1 MTVPSTS
8 RRAGPFTGTGALVSY
23 PFTFKVTDATEL
35 RVVVADTSDAESTLV
50 LNSSFLVTLNG
61 DQETSPGGSVQYA
74 VGGVAT
80 ALPSGYVLV
89 VTGENV
95 AYGQASDLPTG
106 GAFSPT
112 VYENALDQLAK
123 QIMTLRDQLG
133 RTVMLADTTAGVNPS
148 LPVPAAS
155 ALLGW
160 SVDGASLV
168 NYAQTG
174 GAGVALADLQSTA
187 SGKGA
192 ALVGF
197 SYASEYATGGIG
209 LALQQAHVAT
219 SLLEYIPRS
228 QWAAI
233 EAGTSAYDATS
244 VIQSALTAAGSIVVP
259 DGTYVVGPLNVAS
272 GTRIYMGANAVFKAK
287 TGYGVNDRLLNII
300 NVNDVEVFGGT
311 IQMLRSE
318 YAGVVN
324 EQRHCVMVSGTNRV
338 KLIRVKAIDSGG
350 DGFYVG
356 GAADCTD
363 VLLEDCVASNHF
375 RNSLSITRGNRIT
388 VLRGQY
394 SQANGTVEAPAG
406 PWAGID
412 VEPNASTTLD
422 NVVID
427 GAECFSNNGNGILCS
442 GPSAALTDRLT
453 IRNCKVH
460 DNLLQGIKPAYVQKL
475 IVDCNEVWSNTTG
488 GIEDTTALS
497 LWQRITNN
505 TIYSNGG
512 AGIKGFSS
520 KAVISG
526 NTVLNAGGDGIK
538 WQFGQFVNISGNEVC
553 DSGGHG
559 ITYER
564 AYNSAITG
572 NVVMNSQFH
581 GIFITGTSTSSVT
594 KSRNWSVSGNSVFA
608 SGLATDNT
616 YAGIY
621 ADANANT
628 GTITGNVIKR
638 ADSGNQ
644 PINAIFASDATVKT
658 AGNETSLGAKSGNSQ
673 ISVGGVALAS
683 FINNG
688 DVQGINAIAR
698 TYITSTVWI
707 GGGTGTP
714 EGAQAAG
721 IGSIWMRT
729 DGGAGTSH
737 YVKESGTGNTGW
749 VAK

>member
-1 MTVPSTS
+1 MALNLFDTP
-8 RRAGPFTGTGALVSY
+8 TGSATARSFAALDANFAAVRYFVSVRE
-23 PFTFKVTDATEL
+23 F
-35 RVVVADTSDAESTLV
+35 
-50 LNSSFLVTLNG
+50 G
-61 DQETSPGGSVQYA
+61 A
-74 VGGVAT
+74 VGDGT
-80 ALPSGYVLV
+80 
-89 VTGENV
+89 T
-95 AYGQASDLPTG
+95 D
-106 GAFSPT
+106 
-112 VYENALDQLAK
+112 
-123 QIMTLRDQLG
+123 
-133 RTVMLADTTAGVNPS
+133 DTTA
-148 LPVPAAS
+148 L
-155 ALLGW
+155 
-160 SVDGASLV
+160 
-168 NYAQTG
+168 QT
-174 GAGVALADLQSTA
+174 
-187 SGKGA
+187 
-192 ALVGF
+192 
-197 SYASEYATGGIG
+197 
-209 LALQQAHVAT
+209 
-219 SLLEYIPRS
+219 
-228 QWAAI
+228 
-233 EAGTSAYDATS
+233 
-244 VIQSALTAAGSIVVP
+244 ALTAGGNIYIP
-259 DGTYVVGPLNVAS
+259 DGTYITLPLFAAS
-272 GTRIYMGANAVFKAK
+272 NTRILMGRNATLKAK

-300 NVNDVEVFGGT
+300 TVDDFEMIGGT
-311 IQMLRSE
+311 IQMLRAA

-324 EQRHCVMVSGTNRV
+324 EQRHCVMISGSNRI

-350 DGFYVG
+350 DGFYIG
-356 GAADCTD
+356 GAAGCTD

-375 RNSLSITRGNRIT
+375 RNALSITRGDKIT

-394 SQANGTVEAPAG
+394 SQANGTTEAPAG

-442 GPSAALTDRLT
+442 GPSTAITDRLT
-453 IRNCKVH
+453 IRNCRVH

-475 IVDCNEVWSNTTG
+475 IVDGNEVWSNTTG

-497 LWQRITNN
+497 SWQRITNN

-512 AGIKGFSS
+512 SGIKGFSS

-526 NTVLNAGGDGIK
+526 NTILNAGADGIK
-538 WQFGQFVNISGNEVC
+538 WQFGQFVNISGNEIC

-594 KSRNWSVSGNSVFA
+594 KSRNWVVSGNSVFA
-608 SGLATDNT
+608 SSLATDNT

-628 GTITGNVIKR
+628 GTITGNAIKR
-638 ADSGNQ
+638 ADTGNQ

-688 DVQGINAIAR
+688 DVQGINAMTR